1 MGDNISAVFN
11 HAGSLL
17 EEVNKT
23 QEEAKKEAEKAAA
36 READR
41 KYADQLGDLLK
52 KAVSNKKIQLGN
64 GSSVSIFVQNQ
75 PNPNYGGLYMN
86 GAYTGS
92 DVKVN
97 GEEYIKNGGFAGMLN
112 AVGGDYSSA
121 EVKQDDIDWYGVGIT
136 RKGDSY
142 SLSYIEGKGYNN
154 KNNGFDPK
162 TGTEYKNES
171 WPES

>member
-1 MGDNISAVFN
+1 
-11 HAGSLL
+11 
-17 EEVNKT
+17 
-23 QEEAKKEAEKAAA
+23 
-36 READR
+36 
-41 KYADQLGDLLK
+41 
-52 KAVSNKKIQLGN
+52 
-64 GSSVSIFVQNQ
+64 
-75 PNPNYGGLYMN
+75 MN

-92 DVKVN
+92 DVKVK
-97 GEEYIKNGGFAGMLN
+97 GKKYLNGGFAGMLN

-142 SLSYIEGKGYNN
+142 SLSYIEGKGYN
-154 KNNGFDPK
+154 KDNGFDPK